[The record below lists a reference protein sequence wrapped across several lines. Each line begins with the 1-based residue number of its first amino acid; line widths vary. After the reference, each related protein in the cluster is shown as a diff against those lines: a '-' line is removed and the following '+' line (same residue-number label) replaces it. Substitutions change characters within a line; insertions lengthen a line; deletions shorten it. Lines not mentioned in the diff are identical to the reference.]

1 MSFSFKDLWHR
12 PVILKTL
19 TVSGEEILAMAPVK
33 SDGSNDAPMSAIAY
47 GGSGATAT
55 NIPSAASDALLKA
68 ANASRVGLVISNDST
83 AILYVLLGTGV
94 ASATNYT
101 YALPAKGTVAVSQVI
116 SGYTGMVRG
125 IWGSANGFA
134 MVTEIS

>member
-1 MSFSFKDLWHR
+1 MSITIQTIDHL
-12 PVILKTL
+12 PVVLKTVL
-19 TVSGEEILAMAPVK
+19 ASGEHSLAMAPVK
-33 SDGSNDAPMSAIAY
+33 ADGSLDAPMSAIAY

-55 NIPSAASDALLKA
+55 NVPSSAADGLLKA

-83 AILYVLLGTGV
+83 AILYVLLGTGT